1 MFRKILKIFGISLIA
16 IMAFVGVVMLFA
28 YRTTAPVAAV
38 ADGFMSEVS
47 AGNTSAAYARLSDEV
62 KKNTSPTGFNQMIQN
77 AGLVGARDITWT
89 NRSLNT
95 KDGVGNGAI
104 EGAATLAN
112 GKKIEIKM
120 NFRQAAG
127 VWLVDSFNTKQK

>member
-1 MFRKILKIFGISLIA
+1 MFRKILKILGISIVA
-16 IMAFVGVVMLFA
+16 IVAFVGIIMLFA
-28 YRTTAPVAAV
+28 YRMTSPVAAV

-47 AGNTSAAYARLSDEV
+47 AGNASAAYARLSDDV
-62 KKNTSPTGFNQMIQN
+62 KKNTSPAGFNQMIQN
-77 AGLVGARDITWT
+77 AGLAGVKDITWS
-89 NRSLNT
+89 NRSMNT

-112 GKKIEIKM
+112 GRKIEIRM
-120 NFRQAAG
+120 NFRQTGG